1 MRVNGVLS
9 FLSFC
14 DVCSAACRSN
24 CSVGAMMARFDHR
37 DRIATF
43 FEELAH
49 LYSLSTCIQGTC
61 T

>member
-1 MRVNGVLS
+1 MRVNGILS

-14 DVCSAACRSN
+14 DVCSDDYRSN
-24 CSVGAMMARFDHR
+24 LLLAMMARFDHR

-49 LYSLSTCIQGTC
+49 LL
-61 T
+61 

>member
-14 DVCSAACRSN
+14 DVCSDLL
-24 CSVGAMMARFDHR
+24 GAMMARLDHR

-43 FEELAH
+43 LEELAH
-49 LYSLSTCIQGTC
+49 LL
-61 T
+61 